1 MGHQNSSRPME
12 QQLWIYENS
21 FYKNL
26 AGWVV
31 KVISMLD
38 EFFTEKD
45 MKQRSHHIK
54 TWMKMEG
61 FQKAGGLERFSKD
74 TFSVS
79 NKGFQGH

>member
-26 AGWVV
+26 AGWVG

-45 MKQRSHHIK
+45 MKQRSH
-54 TWMKMEG
+54 
-61 FQKAGGLERFSKD
+61 Q
-74 TFSVS
+74 
-79 NKGFQGH
+79 

>member
-1 MGHQNSSRPME
+1 MSLGISGFVTTISRVVNNCKYVQQWTSISANVGMGHQNSSRPMG

-26 AGWVV
+26 AGWVG

-45 MKQRSHHIK
+45 MKQRSH
-54 TWMKMEG
+54 
-61 FQKAGGLERFSKD
+61 Q
-74 TFSVS
+74 
-79 NKGFQGH
+79 